1 MFPCLYAD
9 RKKSLNLSFKSGR
22 KFIELCL
29 VCLFR
34 KGSVPPCQDE
44 AAHFRFRL
52 RVGGRARP
60 RREGADSAGRE
71 QRAAAAPAPHG
82 GHGDA
87 VPPALRR
94 ARVPQHQAEA
104 AELGAHALGHDRVR
118 AGGRVLL
125 PHHRR

>member
-1 MFPCLYAD
+1 M
-9 RKKSLNLSFKSGR
+9 
-22 KFIELCL
+22 
-29 VCLFR
+29 
-34 KGSVPPCQDE
+34 SVRE
-44 AAHFRFRL
+44 R
-52 RVGGRARP
+52 GEGRAGP
-60 RREGADSAGRE
+60 GGSSGAGAGPGA
-71 QRAAAAPAPHG
+71 QR

-118 AGGRVLL
+118 AGGRVLF